1 MRQIATFF
9 TIFWIVYFPTCIAF
23 NELPSFGLIDEFMT
37 IILVVFT
44 MSKNHHSSVVK
55 YPIQESKIYILIISF
70 FVIYGLI
77 FGANIQA
84 AVWRDMVQWIR
95 PFSVIYCTW
104 ILNPQFSEWQKKTM
118 LYCMIITIFAWLIYH
133 PEVGFG
139 SETEF
144 VVLGQLAIC
153 TGMAWYLMS
162 SPKRK
167 NKYIALA
174 LVLTGLLA
182 PKFKYIG
189 EVVLVV
195 YVLFF
200 LKKKFDFKSSKTIVG
215 LGLVAS
221 VMLYVTWFKFDTYY
235 VSGFAREGYDRL
247 ARPETYKAAWQILW
261 DYFPFGS
268 GMGSFGCAAVADFY
282 SPLYYKYNLNTV
294 WGMSPEVRSFIAD
307 AFYPTLCQLGV
318 VGIFF
323 FCVFWKRRL
332 AAFNKIQDMRYY
344 RVAWITFFCLAI
356 EQTADTSFL
365 SGKGMGYCMLIGLC
379 LNANRNM
386 GVGLNAVDDSAES
399 EDEKLEDN
407 HKSPRRR
414 RGLFRLGHNFKA
426 NRWRKDRENV

>member
-1 MRQIATFF
+1 MKQIATFF
-9 TIFWIVYFPTCIAF
+9 TCFWIVYFPTCIAF
-23 NELPSFGLIDEFMT
+23 NELPSLGLVDEFMT
-37 IILVVFT
+37 IVLVAFT
-44 MSKNHHSSVVK
+44 LSKLHHSSVVK

-70 FVIYGLI
+70 FIIYGLI
-77 FGANIQA
+77 FGANVQA
-84 AVWRDMVQWIR
+84 AVWRDMVQWVR

-104 ILNPQFSEWQKKTM
+104 ILNPQFSDRQKKTM
-118 LYCMIITIFAWLIYH
+118 LYCMIITIFAWLLYH
-133 PEVGFG
+133 PEVRFG
-139 SETEF
+139 VDTEF
-144 VVLGQLAIC
+144 VVLGQLAVC

-162 SPKRK
+162 SSKRK
-167 NKYIALA
+167 NKYIAIA
-174 LVLTGLLA
+174 LVMTGLFA
-182 PKFKYIG
+182 PKFKYLG
-189 EVVLVV
+189 EVVCVI

-200 LKKKFDFKSSKTIVG
+200 LKKKFNFRSLKTIG
-215 LGLVAS
+215 TLCLVVA
-221 VMLYVTWFKFDTYY
+221 VVLYVTWFKFDVYY
-235 VSGFAREGYDRL
+235 VSGMDSEEL
-247 ARPETYKAAWQILW
+247 ARPMTYRIAFTQILW

-268 GMGSFGCAAVADFY
+268 GMGSWGCAAAADYY
-282 SPLYYKYNLNTV
+282 SPLLYKYHMNKV
-294 WGMSPEVRSFIAD
+294 WGCTPDLPMFVAD

-332 AAFNKIQDMRYY
+332 VAFNKIQDMRYY